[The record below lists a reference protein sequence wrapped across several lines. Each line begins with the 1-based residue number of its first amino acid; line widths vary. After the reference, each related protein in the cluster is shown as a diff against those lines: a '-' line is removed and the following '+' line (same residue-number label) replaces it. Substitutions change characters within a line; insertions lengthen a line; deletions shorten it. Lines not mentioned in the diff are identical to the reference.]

1 MTAAAAT
8 MSAALHLSDRI
19 KDYGSYAGFAC
30 VLGLAVLSLLYF
42 AQAREVK
49 RLREWAGR
57 APERDAELQA
67 RVTAEAQQRAATPA
81 AAPAAAAAAPAAAA
95 AATPAGQAAA
105 AKPATPAAQPA
116 APAAGGPAPAKPGQ
130 PQPAAT
136 PGQPQPAATPG
147 RPAAQPSAPKPGVPA
162 PATAAAAAAGAA
174 AASPATTKPEAPKD
188 GDGDGAAPPA
198 GGGPGSPT
206 PATPSGANGAV
217 DQPTQITPA
226 PAAAASAAPKP
237 APKPGQPLRPPAS
250 PPVAADEHEH
260 SPLRATLMI
269 VGGVLGVIAVVLV
282 LVFTVFSGGGDKKTP
297 NTIGNA
303 PATTPGSSSQGGTST
318 GSKAAP
324 VARGDVE
331 VAVLNGTTVPG
342 LAREV
347 GTKLQNAGFKLG
359 TVTNAPDQARSAT
372 VVAYQPGHVN
382 EARVVAR
389 LIHVGTDA
397 VKQIDQSTAVVAGQG
412 AFVVVTV
419 GADQST

>member
-8 MSAALHLSDRI
+8 IVAALHVSDRI

-67 RVTAEAQQRAATPA
+67 RVTAEAQQRATVTA
-81 AAPAAAAAAPAAAA
+81 APAPAAAAAAAAPKPATA

-105 AKPATPAAQPA
+105 PKPATAPAQQPAGQPAQQPAAQPA
-116 APAAGGPAPAKPGQ
+116 QTPAGQ
-130 PQPAAT
+130 PVA
-136 PGQPQPAATPG
+136 
-147 RPAAQPSAPKPGVPA
+147 APKPGVPA

-174 AASPATTKPEAPKD
+174 AAASASPTTTKPAEEKPDAQKD
-188 GDGDGAAPPA
+188 GDG
-198 GGGPGSPT
+198 
-206 PATPSGANGAV
+206 ATPPPSTPKPVIPVGASPNGAV

-226 PAAAASAAPKP
+226 PAAAAAAAAATPKP
-237 APKPGQPLRPPAS
+237 APKPGQPLRPPTTAAA
-250 PPVAADEHEH
+250 VADDEHDQ
-260 SPLRATLMI
+260 SPLRTTLVI

-282 LVFTVFSGGGDKKTP
+282 LVLVVFNGSDNKPSP
-297 NTIGNA
+297 NTIGGV
-303 PATTPGSSSQGGTST
+303 PASTGATST
-318 GSKAAP
+318 NANGKSNASKPAP
-324 VARGDVE
+324 ISRGDVT

-372 VVAYQPGHVN
+372 VVAYEPGHEN

-389 LIHVGTDA
+389 LTHVGSDA
-397 VKQIDQSTAVVAGQG
+397 VKPIDQSTAVVAGQD

-419 GADQST
+419 GADQSQ